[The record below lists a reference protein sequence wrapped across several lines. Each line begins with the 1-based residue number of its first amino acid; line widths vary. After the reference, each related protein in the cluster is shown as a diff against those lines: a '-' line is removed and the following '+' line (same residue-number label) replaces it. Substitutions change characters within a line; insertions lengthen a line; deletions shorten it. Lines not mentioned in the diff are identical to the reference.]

1 MGFKMLLYVP
11 HKLIQENRFQKRT
24 DYGDIPGL
32 AASIASM
39 YDVYPNTRGLQQVP
53 GARLIFMNG
62 TTGPE
67 GEVLTREKLTEMF
80 KPGVKLPDNLPL
92 FAELEF
98 GHRRGRAF
106 GHLIETDERYKDG
119 LMPLDVRF
127 LTDDQMLD
135 GVWSENYQRRD
146 LSAVEEAELIA
157 AKLERV
163 KANGGSQ
170 RVVAEE
176 WKIDR
181 STVSNK
187 VRLLE
192 LPGDIRDANR
202 RGELSE
208 RQLLALHP
216 LMELDK
222 KMRMAKTMRKVE
234 FGWGSQVAQYGP
246 VVSPSAYLRWIQAAE
261 QKPTSEAIR
270 EYVKRINS
278 AAGHALP
285 ETVAAFT
292 ATEML
297 DDTIEQPECKGCS
310 YRLNNLCL
318 VKKCLEAK
326 KKQYGESLA
335 RQVAAE
341 HGLEFSDRPTDFA
354 GMDDY
359 DILGAFKK
367 KSCEHLVIGWKEDGH
382 HPARPFCRG
391 SWTSAPF
398 AADSREGIILG
409 HRGKLCG
416 AIKVKGQPANMARP
430 GAEDAAALKKAVDK
444 LTRKYRGL
452 FIQVITA
459 RVKQD
464 TPGAALNIFVQM
476 GTPKGYENVNPDD
489 YPELM
494 VRYFYDKSGMS
505 YTHHELKWY
514 TRLLDF
520 LDEVGI
526 GRDALWVGLS
536 MSEQWKDWATFIL
549 HEYADNFNVLDREWY
564 KDTRALIGKH
574 IPPLLRWYETDQ
586 TMTIDGSIVEMV
598 EKLQDA
604 AAYIRGIEQKEQ
616 EKAQGEG
623 TLMQVLA
630 ADTDNAAACD
640 ECSEPCVEEGDGIA
654 CSCGAARDA
663 VLCEDCY
670 AEHGHMAHDTNPDN
684 AWMKELEHE
693 N

>member
-1 MGFKMLLYVP
+1 MLLYVP

-53 GARLIFMNG
+53 GARLIFRNG

-67 GEVLTREKLTEMF
+67 GEVLTQERLTAMF
-80 KPGVKLPDNLPL
+80 KPGDTLPDNLPL
-92 FAELEF
+92 FAEQEF
-98 GHRRGRAF
+98 GHRRARAF
-106 GHLIETDERYKDG
+106 AHLVETDARYSDG
-119 LMPLDVRF
+119 LMPLNVRF

-181 STVSNK
+181 STVANK

-192 LPGDIRDANR
+192 LPADIRDANR
-202 RGELSE
+202 RSELSE

-222 KMRMAKTMRKVE
+222 KVRMAKTVRKVE
-234 FGWGSQVAQYGP
+234 FGWGSQVAHYGSP
-246 VVSPSAYLRWIQAAE
+246 VSPSAYLQWIQKTE
-261 QKPTSEAIR
+261 QKPTSEDIR
-270 EYVKRINS
+270 EYVKRITN
-278 AAGHALP
+278 AAGHTLP

-292 ATEML
+292 TGMMA
-297 DDTIEQPECKGCS
+297 DDTIEQPECKGCA

-318 VKKCLEAK
+318 VKKCLDAK
-326 KKQYGESLA
+326 KKQYGEALA
-335 RQVAAE
+335 RKVAEE
-341 HGLEFSDRPTDFA
+341 HGLEFSDRPNDFA
-354 GMDDY
+354 GLDDV
-359 DILGAFKK
+359 DLLGAFK
-367 KSCEHLVIGWKEDGH
+367 SRHCEHLVIGWKEEGY
-382 HPARPFCRG
+382 HPARPYCKNG
-391 SWTSAPF
+391 WTNAPF
-398 AADSREGIILG
+398 AVNSRDGIIVG
-409 HRGKLCG
+409 HRGKLCQD
-416 AIKVKGQPANMARP
+416 IKIKGGQAVDVSRP

-444 LTRKYRGL
+444 LTRKYRDR
-452 FIQVITA
+452 FIQVLST

-464 TPGAALNIFVQM
+464 TSGPALNIFVQM
-476 GTPKGYENVNPDD
+476 VTPKGYEKVNVND
-489 YPELM
+489 YPELV

-505 YTHHELKWY
+505 YTYHELKWY
-514 TRLLDF
+514 TKLLDF
-520 LDEVGI
+520 LDQVGI
-526 GRDALWVGLS
+526 GRDALWVELT
-536 MSEQWKDWATFIL
+536 MREQWQDWATFVL
-549 HEYADNFNVLDREWY
+549 HEYAENFNTLDREWY
-564 KDTRALIGKH
+564 KDTRTLLNTH

-586 TMTIDGSIVEMV
+586 TMTIDGGIVEMV
-598 EKLQDA
+598 GKLRDA
-604 AAYIRGIEQKEQ
+604 AAYIQGIEQKAQ

-630 ADTDNAAACD
+630 
-640 ECSEPCVEEGDGIA
+640 
-654 CSCGAARDA
+654 
-663 VLCEDCY
+663 
-670 AEHGHMAHDTNPDN
+670 
-684 AWMKELEHE
+684 
-693 N
+693 

>member
-1 MGFKMLLYVP
+1 MLLYVP

-53 GARLIFMNG
+53 GARLIFRNG

-67 GEVLTREKLTEMF
+67 GEVLTQERLTAMF
-80 KPGVKLPDNLPL
+80 KPGDTLLDNLPL
-92 FAELEF
+92 FAEQEF
-98 GHRRGRAF
+98 GHRRARAF
-106 GHLIETDERYKDG
+106 AHLVETDARYSDG

-146 LSAVEEAELIA
+146 LSAVEEAELIS

-181 STVSNK
+181 STVANK

-192 LPGDIRDANR
+192 LPADIRDANR
-202 RGELSE
+202 RSELSE

-222 KMRMAKTMRKVE
+222 KVRMAKTMRKVE
-234 FGWGSQVAQYGP
+234 FGWGSQVAHYGSP
-246 VVSPSAYLRWIQAAE
+246 LSPSAYLQWIQKTE
-261 QKPTSEAIR
+261 QKPTSEDIR
-270 EYVKRINS
+270 EYVKRITN
-278 AAGHALP
+278 AAGHTLP

-292 ATEML
+292 AEMMA
-297 DDTIEQPECKGCS
+297 DDTIEQPECKGCA

-318 VKKCLEAK
+318 VKKCLDAK
-326 KKQYGESLA
+326 KKQYGEALA
-335 RQVAAE
+335 RKVAEE
-341 HGLEFSDRPTDFA
+341 HGLEFSDRPNDFT
-354 GMDDY
+354 GLDDA
-359 DILGAFKK
+359 DLLGAFKSR
-367 KSCEHLVIGWKEDGH
+367 SCEHLVIGWKPEGYY
-382 HPARPFCRG
+382 PARPFANG
-391 SWTSAPF
+391 GWPNAAF
-398 AADSREGIILG
+398 AIESRDSLILG

-416 AIKVKGQPANMARP
+416 AIKIKGGQPADTARP

-444 LTRKYRGL
+444 LTRKYRDR
-452 FIQVITA
+452 FIQALTI

-464 TPGAALNIFVQM
+464 TPGPALNIFVQM
-476 GTPKGYENVNPDD
+476 GTPKGYEKVNAND

-505 YTHHELKWY
+505 YTYHELKWY
-514 TRLLDF
+514 TKLLDF
-520 LDEVGI
+520 LDQVGI

-536 MSEQWKDWATFIL
+536 MSEQWQDWATFVL
-549 HEYADNFNVLDREWY
+549 HEYAENFNTLDREWY
-564 KDTRALIGKH
+564 KDTRTLLNTH

-586 TMTIDGSIVEMV
+586 TMAIDGSIVEMV
-598 EKLQDA
+598 EKLREA
-604 AAYIRGIEQKEQ
+604 AAYIQGIEQKAQ

-630 ADTDNAAACD
+630 NDAAAGNEYSD
-640 ECSEPCVEEGDGIA
+640 SF
-654 CSCGAARDA
+654 
-663 VLCEDCY
+663 
-670 AEHGHMAHDTNPDN
+670 
-684 AWMKELEHE
+684 ELV
-693 N
+693 

>member
-1 MGFKMLLYVP
+1 MLLYVP

-53 GARLIFMNG
+53 GARLIFRNG

-67 GEVLTREKLTEMF
+67 GEVLTQERLTAMF
-80 KPGVKLPDNLPL
+80 KPGDTLPDNLPL
-92 FAELEF
+92 FAEQEF
-98 GHRRGRAF
+98 GHRRARAF
-106 GHLIETDERYKDG
+106 VHLIETDARYSDG

-135 GVWSENYQRRD
+135 GAWSENYQRRD

-181 STVSNK
+181 STVANK

-192 LPGDIRDANR
+192 LPPSLKDANR

-222 KMRMAKTMRKVE
+222 KVRMAKTMKGVE
-234 FGWGSQVAQYGP
+234 MQWGSQMYPYGTP
-246 VVSPSAYLRWIQAAE
+246 LSPSAYLQWINQE
-261 QKPTSEAIR
+261 QEKPTSEEIR
-270 EYVKRINS
+270 EYVKRINN
-278 AAGHALP
+278 AAGHPLP

-292 ATEML
+292 AVEL
-297 DDTIEQPECKGCS
+297 IDDTIEQPECKGCV

-318 VKKCLEAK
+318 IKKCRDAK
-326 KKQYGESLA
+326 AKQYGEALA
-335 RQVAAE
+335 RKVAVE
-341 HGLEFSDRPTDFA
+341 HGLEFSDRPNDFS
-354 GMDDY
+354 GLEDC
-359 DILGAFKK
+359 DILGAFKGR
-367 KSCEHLVIGWKEDGH
+367 SCEHLVIGWKEDGYY
-382 HPARPFCRG
+382 PARPFAKG
-391 SWTSAPF
+391 GWANSPF
-398 AADSREGIILG
+398 GPESRDGIIVG

-416 AIKVKGQPANMARP
+416 AIKIKGGSVQTARP
-430 GAEDAAALKKAVDK
+430 AVDDAAAWEKSANK
-444 LTRKYRGL
+444 LIKKYRDN
-452 FIQVITA
+452 FIQALTTNLA
-459 RVKQD
+459 R
-464 TPGAALNIFVQM
+464 NVQ
-476 GTPKGYENVNPDD
+476 GEQLAILVHLTQPKGFDNVRPGD
-489 YPELM
+489 YVELL
-494 VRYFYDKSGMS
+494 VRHFYDKAGIS
-505 YTHHELKWY
+505 YTHSPLKWFQK
-514 TRLLDF
+514 LGNF
-520 LDEVGI
+520 LDQVGI
-526 GRDALWVGLS
+526 GRDALKAGLT
-536 MSEQWKDWATFIL
+536 MSEQWKDQAIL
-549 HEYADNFNVLDREWY
+549 ALNEYADDFNILDRDY
-564 KDTRALIGKH
+564 YADTRTAILDTAL
-574 IPPLLRWYETDQ
+574 PLLHWYETDQ

-598 EKLQDA
+598 EKLREA
-604 AAYIRGIEQKEQ
+604 AAYIQGIEQKEQ
-616 EKAQGEG
+616 EKAQSEG

-630 ADTDNAAACD
+630 DNAAACD
-640 ECSEPCVEEGDGIA
+640 ECSEPWFEKGDGVA
-654 CSCGAARDA
+654 CSCGAARGA

-670 AEHGHMAHDTNPDN
+670 VEHGHMAHDTNPDN
-684 AWMKELEHE
+684 AWMKEMEHE

>member
-1 MGFKMLLYVP
+1 MLLYVP

-53 GARLIFMNG
+53 GARLILN
-62 TTGPE
+62 
-67 GEVLTREKLTEMF
+67 GEVIRPETQFDFPSRPLAEGKSYA
-80 KPGVKLPDNLPL
+80 LPKDVWDS
-92 FAELEF
+92 ATIELEF
-98 GHRRGRAF
+98 GHRRARAF
-106 GHLIETDERYKDG
+106 AHLIETDERYKDG

-170 RVVAEE
+170 RIVAEE

-181 STVSNK
+181 STVANK

-261 QKPTSEAIR
+261 QKPTSEVIR

-318 VKKCLEAK
+318 VKKCRDAK
-326 KKQYGESLA
+326 NKQYGEALA
-335 RQVAAE
+335 RKVAAE
-341 HGLEFSDRPTDFA
+341 HGLEFSDRPNDFS
-354 GMDDY
+354 GLDDC
-359 DILGAFKK
+359 DILGAFKA
-367 KSCEHLVIGWKEDGH
+367 KSCEHLVMGWKEDGYH
-382 HPARPFCRG
+382 QARPFAKG
-391 SWTSAPF
+391 GWANSPF
-398 AADSREGIILG
+398 GAESRDGLIVG

-416 AIKVKGQPANMARP
+416 AIKIKGQQSSVTARP
-430 GAEDAAALKKAVDK
+430 GVDDAAAWEKSANK
-444 LTRKYRGL
+444 LIKKYRDN
-452 FIQVITA
+452 FIQALTTNLA
-459 RVKQD
+459 R
-464 TPGAALNIFVQM
+464 NVQ
-476 GTPKGYENVNPDD
+476 GEQLAILVHLTQPKGFENVRPGD
-489 YPELM
+489 YVELL
-494 VRYFYDKSGMS
+494 VRHFYDKAGIS
-505 YTHHELKWY
+505 YTHSPLKWFQK
-514 TRLLDF
+514 LGNF
-520 LDEVGI
+520 LDQAGI
-526 GRDALWVGLS
+526 GRDALKAGLT
-536 MSEQWKDWATFIL
+536 MSEQWKDQAIL
-549 HEYADNFNVLDREWY
+549 ALNEYADDFNILDQDY
-564 KDTRALIGKH
+564 YADTRKAILDTVL
-574 IPPLLRWYETDQ
+574 PLLHWYETDQ

-598 EKLQDA
+598 EKLRDA
-604 AAYIRGIEQKEQ
+604 AAYIQGIEQKAQ

-630 ADTDNAAACD
+630 
-640 ECSEPCVEEGDGIA
+640 
-654 CSCGAARDA
+654 
-663 VLCEDCY
+663 
-670 AEHGHMAHDTNPDN
+670 
-684 AWMKELEHE
+684 
-693 N
+693 